1 MIVGLWQLKG
11 HGASRET
18 DGGIIQNPG
27 YEVTNT
33 DYEKEGIREVFM
45 LETLLVIVISG
56 LVGGTFTYLGLH
68 FYGKYRGW
76 QNRKNWRNAG
86 KQWKYIVDYSTRAI
100 VPETAEE
107 ERDRIEHARRF
118 LDSRDLRTQSDEIDE
133 GFVKTLKYLQDDTN
147 PNRIS
152 SVSERQEHEDR
163 MVEVEKNAEEFHK
176 RQKARLA

>member
-1 MIVGLWQLKG
+1 MLEFLLGMFAGSLVTFGSDRLYSG
-11 HGASRET
+11 
-18 DGGIIQNPG
+18 IQN
-27 YEVTNT
+27 
-33 DYEKEGIREVFM
+33 
-45 LETLLVIVISG
+45 
-56 LVGGTFTYLGLH
+56 
-68 FYGKYRGW
+68 YRQAKQW
-76 QNRKNWRNAG
+76 KNAG

-176 RQKARLA
+176 RQRARLA